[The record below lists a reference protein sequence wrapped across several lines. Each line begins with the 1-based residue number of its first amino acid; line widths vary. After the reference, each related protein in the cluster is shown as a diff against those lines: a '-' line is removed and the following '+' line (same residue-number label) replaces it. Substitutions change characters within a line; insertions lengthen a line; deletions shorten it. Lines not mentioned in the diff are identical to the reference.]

1 VSGGRSGRYEVS
13 LLAVEV
19 EENIDNPYEPRV
31 EAVLYVGEWVAGRW
45 DITDELAKPYR
56 SDQEHE
62 AARVVA
68 DKLAALFKLLER
80 SDTP

>member
-45 DITDELAKPYR
+45 DITDELAKP
-56 SDQEHE
+56 E